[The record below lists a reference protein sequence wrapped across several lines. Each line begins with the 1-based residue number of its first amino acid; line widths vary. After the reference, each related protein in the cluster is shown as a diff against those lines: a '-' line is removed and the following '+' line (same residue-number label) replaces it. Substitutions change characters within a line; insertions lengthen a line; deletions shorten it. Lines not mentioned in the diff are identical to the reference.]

1 MKHVPALA
9 FLALGLVAA
18 LQPLPA
24 LAELADREK
33 PVNIEANSLTVDDRN
48 KVHVFEG
55 NVVLTQGSLVIKGDR
70 LVVTQGPDGFQT
82 GVATGSDKRPAT
94 FRQKRE
100 GSNEFVEGEA
110 ERIEYDSR
118 AERARL
124 FNQARVE
131 SGGDEVRGHY
141 IEYDAL
147 SEKYVVTNQ
156 PATSSATAAGDSR
169 VRAVIQPK
177 GSAAEPGS
185 EAPQKPQ

>member
-1 MKHVPALA
+1 MKRLSLATLVALT
-9 FLALGLVAA
+9 LGLPV
-18 LQPLPA
+18 PPA
-24 LAELADREK
+24 HAERADRNQ
-33 PVNIEANSLTVDDRN
+33 PVNIEANRVTVDDRN

-55 NVVLTQGSLVIKGDR
+55 EVVLTQGTLVIKGAK
-70 LVVTQGPDGFQT
+70 LVVTQGADGFQS
-82 GVATGSDKRPAT
+82 GVATGTDKRLAT

-124 FNQARVE
+124 FNQAHVK
-131 SGGDEVRGHY
+131 SGADEVRGHY

-147 SEKYVVTNQ
+147 SENYLVTNQ
-156 PATSSATAAGDSR
+156 PGTSPTQTSGDGR

-177 GSAAEPGS
+177 SSTNESA
-185 EAPQKPQ
+185 K

>member
-33 PVNIEANSLTVDDRN
+33 PVNIEANRLTVDDRN

-70 LVVTQGPDGFQT
+70 LVVMQGPDGFQT

-118 AERARL
+118 AERARRL
-124 FNQARVE
+124 NHARVE
-131 SGGDEVRGHY
+131 NGGDEVRGH
-141 IEYDAL
+141 
-147 SEKYVVTNQ
+147 
-156 PATSSATAAGDSR
+156 
-169 VRAVIQPK
+169 
-177 GSAAEPGS
+177 
-185 EAPQKPQ
+185 